1 MMRLII
7 LRDHRACS
15 VETQIKREQDKPEK
29 LVRRC
34 LE

>member
-1 MMRLII
+1 MRLII

-15 VETQIKREQDKPEK
+15 VETQTKREQDKPEK

>member
-1 MMRLII
+1 MRLIV

-29 LVRRC
+29 LVRRY

>member
-7 LRDHRACS
+7 LRDHRPCS
-15 VETQIKREQDKPEK
+15 VETQIKREQDKPET
-29 LVRRC
+29 LVRSY

>member
-7 LRDHRACS
+7 LRNHRACS

-29 LVRRC
+29 RVRKY